1 MKKNINELKPNPI
14 NPRKISKDKRQKLK
28 LSIFLFPK
36 MLLYRDIVVAEDES
50 TVLCG
55 NQRFDILKE
64 ILNSTPVDWMLS
76 LDESEKWKK
85 LSATKQEEVID
96 FWKSW
101 VENPVVKVT
110 VSKDLTEDEKKELT
124 IKDNNEY
131 GEYDYDKLTK
141 MYDEVT
147 LVGFGFDES
156 IFYKVDE
163 DETVLRKNQYSKGAK
178 KINVLVFGKN
188 SVAVTKQEYDKLVEV
203 YDSYVDELGV
213 DFGFVRYLLN
223 KLKAHQNGNN

>member
-1 MKKNINELKPNPI
+1 M
-14 NPRKISKDKRQKLK
+14 Q
-28 LSIFLFPK
+28 
-36 MLLYRDIVVAEDES
+36 
-50 TVLCG
+50 
-55 NQRFDILKE
+55 
-64 ILNSTPVDWMLS
+64 
-76 LDESEKWKK
+76 
-85 LSATKQEEVID
+85 
-96 FWKSW
+96 
-101 VENPVVKVT
+101 VT
-110 VSKDLTEDEKKELT
+110 IGKDLTEDEKKELT

-223 KLKAHQNGNN
+223 KLKAQQNGNN

>member
-223 KLKAHQNGNN
+223 KLKAQQNGNN

>member
-55 NQRFDILKE
+55 NQRFDILNE
-64 ILNSTPVDWMLS
+64 ILNSSPVDWMLS

-96 FWKSW
+96 FWKTW
-101 VENPVVKVT
+101 VEYPIVQVT
-110 VSKDLTEDEKKELT
+110 IGKDLTEDEKKELT

>member
-1 MKKNINELKPNPI
+1 MKKNINELKHNPI